1 LFVKLA
7 SCRGRVASSRRER
20 SGLPR
25 ARWCHDDNERD
36 EDVGK
41 GPVLGDVR
49 RQDGGGGV
57 KNGASGRIGP
67 GRSGRQKKWDLMDRC
82 EN

>member
-1 LFVKLA
+1 MTITSETRTL
-7 SCRGRVASSRRER
+7 GR
-20 SGLPR
+20 
-25 ARWCHDDNERD
+25 
-36 EDVGK
+36 

-49 RQDGGGGV
+49 RQEGGGGV

-67 GRSGRQKKWDLMDRC
+67 GRSGRQKKRDLMDRC